1 MSTNFVTDNNQ
12 DLASINN
19 VVRKLWKLEGDN
31 HLDDH
36 EALSPADTEALQIL
50 RKSLTH
56 KDGKYEIRIPWKKDE
71 QLDNNYSMALN
82 RLANTEKRLL
92 KNTELGKKYNEVIA
106 QYLEK
111 GYLKRVDKEGY
122 KKWLVSTTFS
132 STAT

>member
-19 VVRKLWKLEGDN
+19 IVRKLWELEGDN

-56 KDGKYEIRIPWKKDE
+56 KDGKYEIRIPWKKSE

-82 RLANTEKRLL
+82 CLANTEKQLL
-92 KNTELGKKYNEVIA
+92 KNTELGRKYNEVIA

-111 GYLKRVDKEGY
+111 GYLEKVDKEGY

>member
-19 VVRKLWKLEGDN
+19 TVRKLWELEGEN
-31 HLDDH
+31 HLDGH
-36 EALSPADTEALQIL
+36 EALSPGDTEASQIL

-92 KNTELGKKYNEVIA
+92 KNTELGKKYEVIA